1 MKKLIVALALAASTA
16 TLAQTQFIELL
27 RPSPWTIGI
36 VLGKWLVK
44 DQKKIFYVEVTAQA
58 NNLESARESAF
69 RMAVER
75 AVGAVISSEI
85 EVQNY
90 RLQRNEIISYASG
103 YVDDYQLVQQQ
114 TVDNQ
119 TQVQMKVWVSHSA
132 LRDRLLNV
140 SKTAGTVEGGRI
152 SEQILSIQRE
162 RESGDRILATV
173 LADYPQRAFDVL
185 MEPTRVTLDA
195 NRRAQ
200 LHIPF
205 WLKWNE
211 HYLQS
216 LKTAVTTI
224 NQRQGCDTW
233 LAKCRVASKI
243 EVAGVA
249 GYFDDTRA
257 YEMADRE
264 MVFSRPQVQI
274 TLRDTNNTVKFRQCF
289 SVQELDYSNTAAW
302 HYVEIGGMTAT
313 INPARTRRHT
323 AVIDLQTLPK
333 HALDQVEITLIR
345 GNRC

>member
-1 MKKLIVALALAASTA
+1 MKKLILAVSLAVSTA
-16 TLAQTQFIELL
+16 ALAQTQFIELL

-44 DQKKIFYVEVTAQA
+44 DQKKIFYVEVTAEA
-58 NNLESARESAF
+58 NNLESARQSAF

-90 RLQRNEIISYASG
+90 RIQRNEIISYASG

-162 RESGDRILATV
+162 RDSGDRILATV
-173 LADYPQRAFDVL
+173 LADYPQRAFDVVL
-185 MEPTRVTLDA
+185 EPTRVTLDA

-274 TLRDTNNTVKFRQCF
+274 TLKDTNNTVRFRQCF

-313 INPARTRRHT
+313 VNPARTRRHT
-323 AVIDLQTLPK
+323 AVIDLENLPK